1 MVESNTDVSPLERD
15 HAVVALGVHFREG
28 RLTPEEFES
37 RCERA
42 HTLAARHEL
51 NSLFTDLPDPH
62 FDSVL
67 STKQPD
73 EGHNSTVEPHRY
85 RNILDQPIYN
95 TSITH
100 RKFRVIGWILALLWM
115 PMFSGVLELILP
127 DFLVIGAMFTPVLLM
142 LAYTIAIKPLKP
154 KYKYMEPNPSKH
166 RIIK

>member
-37 RCERA
+37 RCA
-42 HTLAARHEL
+42 HAHALEARHEL
-51 NSLFTDLPDPH
+51 TSLFADLPEPH

-67 STKQPD
+67 STTAG
-73 EGHNSTVEPHRY
+73 EGDVGVPVEPHRY
-85 RNILDQPIYN
+85 RNILDQPIFK

-100 RKFRVIGWILALLWM
+100 RKFRIIGWILAVLWI
-115 PMFSGVLELILP
+115 PLFGEVLELILP
-127 DFLVIGAMFTPVLLM
+127 EFLLVGALFAPLFLM
-142 LAYTIAIKPLKP
+142 TAYTIAIKPLKP
-154 KYKYMEPNPSKH
+154 KYKYMEPDPSKH